1 MFHINPTYLSKRMK
15 QEIGQSFLYYVTE
28 LRIAKAKEI
37 LDDVTSNIKIG
48 NLAIKVGYKSQYY
61 FSRVFKN
68 KVGVS
73 PLEYKKGQI

>member
-1 MFHINPTYLSKRMK
+1 MK
-15 QEIGQSFLYYVTE
+15 QEIGLSFLDYVTE

-68 KVGVS
+68 RVGLS
-73 PLEYKKGQI
+73 PLDYKKGYPGG